1 MPRASYQESS
11 LSIKSIIVCLSN
23 HSPTH
28 GVQPEAILS
37 DSDEKYIFTI
47 QDSTKYPETTVPIN
61 VEWFK
66 VIVDSG
72 ASVNVLNQETVDRTK
87 APNSNFHLI
96 PKLIHAYGTKQLFSW
111 HWWPIYGNHFYSQQ
125 QINRSHFLCFA
136 PNLDVLSVLCPQ
148 QPLIFCKSISRTS
161 LCNTKTFKFIQSST
175 NTANCSVELVTWK
188 RSRSNCKSMKL
199 PALWLIPWRIPP
211 GMKAKV
217 NVKLEERHNEGT
229 IVKVALT
236 EVSCYHHYLLHTGQ
250 SPTPF
255 RSHYIGYFPNQFI
268 LQDLIQDLIRK
279 TPGTANIS
287 DNIWIW
293 QTFG

>member
-28 GVQPEAILS
+28 GVQREAMLS

-47 QDSTKYPETTVPIN
+47 QDATKYPETTVTIN
-61 VEWFK
+61 VEWVK

-161 LCNTKTFKFIQSST
+161 LCNKKTFKFIQSST
-175 NTANCSVELVTWK
+175 NTANCFCGTGILKKIQVKLQSNEAAGPVAHPLKNPSRHESKSQCKTWGK
-188 RSRSNCKSMKL
+188 AQWRHHCKGCIDWSIMLPSLPSPHWTIAHTISLALYRVLPQPVYTSRSHSGSDKKN
-199 PALWLIPWRIPP
+199 P
-211 GMKAKV
+211 
-217 NVKLEERHNEGT
+217 RH
-229 IVKVALT
+229 
-236 EVSCYHHYLLHTGQ
+236 CQH
-250 SPTPF
+250 
-255 RSHYIGYFPNQFI
+255 
-268 LQDLIQDLIRK
+268 IR
-279 TPGTANIS
+279 
-287 DNIWIW
+287 
-293 QTFG
+293 